1 MPSST
6 IRGVIGFISNI
17 QNANSGTNIEFLTS
31 DRIDVGSSI
40 RFNLPSGGGTG
51 LNHVA
56 NPCVRV
62 TNANA
67 LLQGGNA
74 ARHTMPVVFQVQVTA
89 VHSDRSV
96 SIRFGQIINDPH
108 DNVNR

>member
-1 MPSST
+1 MPDRT
-6 IRGVIGFISNI
+6 ISGVIGFISNSPG
-17 QNANSGTNIEFLTS
+17 ANSGTNIEFLTS
-31 DRIDVGSSI
+31 DRIEVGNTI

-51 LNHVA
+51 LNQVA
-56 NPCVRV
+56 NLFVRV

>member
-1 MPSST
+1 MPDRT
-6 IRGVIGFISNI
+6 ISGVIGFISNSPG
-17 QNANSGTNIEFLTS
+17 ANSGTNIEFLTS
-31 DRIDVGSSI
+31 DRIEVGRLI

-67 LLQGGNA
+67 LLQGGIA
-74 ARHTMPVVFQVQVTA
+74 ARHTMPVVFQVRVTT
-89 VHSDRSV
+89 VHSDSSV
-96 SIRFGQIINDPH
+96 NIFFREIINDPD